1 MSKFI
6 AALFAISQDMD
17 TTQSFSGSSVLKNPP
32 ARQETQFW
40 SLGQEEP
47 LEKEMAAH
55 SIILAWEIPR
65 TEDPGKL
72 QFMGSQSQIPLNN

>member
-1 MSKFI
+1 MGTSLV
-6 AALFAISQDMD
+6 A
-17 TTQSFSGSSVLKNPP
+17 QSVKNLS
-32 ARQETQFW
+32 AMQETGVW

-55 SIILAWEIPR
+55 SIILAWETLW

-72 QFMGSQSQIPLNN
+72 QFMGSQSQIPLSN

>member
-1 MSKFI
+1 MARFSKLKHRLSNYGDFPG
-6 AALFAISQDMD
+6 
-17 TTQSFSGSSVLKNPP
+17 GSVSKNLS
-32 ARQETQFW
+32 AMQETGVW

>member
-1 MSKFI
+1 MARFSKLKHRLSSYGDFPG
-6 AALFAISQDMD
+6 
-17 TTQSFSGSSVLKNPP
+17 GSVSKNPS
-32 ARQETQFW
+32 AVQETGVW